1 VVTTKEGGYKLLSGA
16 RQVDALNR
24 TALDYAMEAARLGV
38 EGQEAACELLRR
50 AMEVQD
56 PGSTG
61 TLVVRTP
68 AGAVVP
74 AGCSGRN
81 APAALDAEEDALL
94 KEATAGNVVSPDPVL
109 QATVAAAAVVA
120 DSVRCW
126 YRLDCA
132 QIVPTRPEV
141 LVAKVERRRAAKK
154 AAAEAEA
161 ATVLAESGIGE
172 EEKGRVDKAN
182 KRKKKRYK
190 SVRERWQ
197 KLKEHRKKKR
207 LGQKPAGG

>member
-1 VVTTKEGGYKLLSGA
+1 LYAPFPQHSLELANPLLPMAAGNSAARIFRVRAENSAVVTTKEGGYKLLSGA

-120 DSVRCW
+120 DSVRC
-126 YRLDCA
+126 
-132 QIVPTRPEV
+132 
-141 LVAKVERRRAAKK
+141 
-154 AAAEAEA
+154 
-161 ATVLAESGIGE
+161 
-172 EEKGRVDKAN
+172 
-182 KRKKKRYK
+182 
-190 SVRERWQ
+190 
-197 KLKEHRKKKR
+197 
-207 LGQKPAGG
+207 